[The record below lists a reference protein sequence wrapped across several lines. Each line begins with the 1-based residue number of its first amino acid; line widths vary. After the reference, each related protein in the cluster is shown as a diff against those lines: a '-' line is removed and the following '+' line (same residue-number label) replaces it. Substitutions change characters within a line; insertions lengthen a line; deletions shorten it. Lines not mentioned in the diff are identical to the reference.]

1 MKHEASEHA
10 DVDVVV
16 TPILLDDPDKTAAH
30 STSFPASD
38 YDFNQS
44 NSAVFASLTP
54 LRKNLIYTIISL
66 ALAVDLLNTWGLFT
80 AIDKIARDV
89 GLEQGGNAVWIVSA
103 YAVAFAACIPLG
115 GRLCDV
121 LPVQWWF
128 TGGFAGMACLN
139 LGNSFGESY
148 DLRGSPCTDGV
159 LRSVVRN
166 SKAFLALRALQGIC
180 GALTLPAG
188 L

>member
-1 MKHEASEHA
+1 MDTKNESSFVTDA
-10 DVDVVV
+10 VVV
-16 TPILLDDPDKTAAH
+16 TASPIDDPDKETTAQ
-30 STSFPASD
+30 SITFPGSVPDLA
-38 YDFNQS
+38 QS
-44 NSAVFASLTP
+44 NSTIFASLSQ

-66 ALAVDLLNTWGLFT
+66 ALAIDLINTWGLFT

-115 GRLCDV
+115 GRLCDA

-139 LGNSFGESY
+139 LGNSFVSE
-148 DLRGSPCTDGV
+148 R
-159 LRSVVRN
+159 
-166 SKAFLALRALQGIC
+166 KAFLALRALQGIC

-188 L
+188 